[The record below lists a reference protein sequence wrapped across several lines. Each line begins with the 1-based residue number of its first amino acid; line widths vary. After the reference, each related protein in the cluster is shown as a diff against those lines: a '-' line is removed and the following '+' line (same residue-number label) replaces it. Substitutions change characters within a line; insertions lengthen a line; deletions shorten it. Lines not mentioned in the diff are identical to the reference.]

1 MRSFLAALLVA
12 VAVAVLPPA
21 FAADVVPPLTR
32 TATVFGDDPCPK
44 ARKDEIVVCGRLPEN
59 ERYRIPKALRVKPR
73 DDSGGGTSWASRV
86 EGLEAAQRFTMP
98 GSCTAVGS
106 GGQTGCTQ
114 AMIRQWFLERRA
126 KRAEDSLIP

>member
-1 MRSFLAALLVA
+1 MRTAPILALSLLATAFPVLAADK
-12 VAVAVLPPA
+12 PPE
-21 FAADVVPPLTR
+21 VTR

-44 ARKDEIVVCGRLPEN
+44 AVGNEIVVCGRLPEG
-59 ERYRIPKALRVKPR
+59 ERYRIPKALRSKPR
-73 DDSGGGTSWASRV
+73 DDSGGGASWASRV

-126 KRAEDSLIP
+126 KRAADSLIP

>member
-1 MRSFLAALLVA
+1 MRSLAVLLLLAA
-12 VAVAVLPPA
+12 PA
-21 FAADVVPPLTR
+21 LAADKPPETTR

-73 DDSGGGTSWASRV
+73 DDSGGGTAWAARV

-98 GSCTAVGS
+98 GS
-106 GGQTGCTQ
+106 
-114 AMIRQWFLERRA
+114 
-126 KRAEDSLIP
+126 

>member
-1 MRSFLAALLVA
+1 MHRFLAALVLVA
-12 VAVAVLPPA
+12 VASPALAAEAPPP
-21 FAADVVPPLTR
+21 VTR

-59 ERYRIPKALRVKPR
+59 ERYRIPKAFRSKPR
-73 DDSGGGTSWASRV
+73 DDSSGGASWASRV

-126 KRAEDSLIP
+126 KRAEDALIP